1 MSDSPV
7 SFPVPAGTSARGKA
21 NASLAEI
28 AAVLRER
35 QRFVVVSHVRPDG
48 DALGCTLA
56 MGLCLRALGKDVT
69 LWNEDGML
77 DKLRFLPGSDLVS
90 TPSAHVQDF
99 DVLLALDTATH
110 PRLGSPL
117 RSISQVDITINIDH
131 HISNPRYGDLTHIDA
146 SSPATGQIL
155 YELLSGEDLPL
166 DRDIATNL
174 FAAISTDTGSFQY
187 PQTSARTYEIAGALI
202 GRGVNVGELSRLLYE
217 SHPLRRLEL
226 LRALLNTLKLTAER
240 RAASFALSLHTA
252 HQLGAQPED
261 NEGLIDHLRAIDTV
275 LVAVFFEELPEGLV
289 RVSMRSKDPALDVS
303 AICGRYGGGGHKL
316 AAGARIRGELGEVEA
331 RVLAHIH
338 EEIATRHF
346 PVPTHPEEVTRHV
359 L

>member
-7 SFPVPAGTSARGKA
+7 AFPAPPGAATQGKA
-21 NASLAEI
+21 NASFAEI

-56 MGLCLRALGKDVT
+56 MGLSLRALGKDVT

-77 DKLRFLPGSDLVS
+77 DKLRFLPGSELVT
-90 TPSAHVQDF
+90 TPTEHAQDF
-99 DVLLALDTATH
+99 DVLVALDTATH

-117 RSISQVDITINIDH
+117 KSIGTVAVTINIDH

-146 SSPATGQIL
+146 TSPATGQIL
-155 YELLSGEDLPL
+155 YELLSGENLPL

-202 GRGVNVGELSRLLYE
+202 QAGVNVGEISRLLYE
-217 SHPLRRLEL
+217 SYPLRRLEL
-226 LRALLNTLKLTAER
+226 LRALLNSLKLTAER
-240 RAASFALSLHTA
+240 RAASFALSMHTA
-252 HQLGAQPED
+252 EQLGVQPED
-261 NEGLIDHLRAIDTV
+261 NEGLIDHIRAIDTV
-275 LVAVFFEELPEGLV
+275 LVATFFEELPGGLI

-303 AICGRYGGGGHKL
+303 VICGRYGGGGHKL

-331 RVLAHIH
+331 RVSAHIH

-346 PVPTHPEEVTRHV
+346 PVVTHPEEVTTQV